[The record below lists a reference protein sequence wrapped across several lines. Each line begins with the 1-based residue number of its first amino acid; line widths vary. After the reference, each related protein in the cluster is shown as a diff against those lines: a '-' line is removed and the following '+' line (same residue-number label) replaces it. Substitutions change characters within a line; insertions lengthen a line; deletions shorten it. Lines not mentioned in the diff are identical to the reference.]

1 MHDGLREVAE
11 AQVVVAGA
19 PEHREGCRHLH
30 VGGVGA
36 RWHRRAADPELVGDS
51 PRAGTVGDRG
61 IRSAR
66 TCAGAST
73 HLLASRASEHLAASK
88 PDRSQADA
96 DRRPAAFDRRE
107 RPSSGGRTPACGP
120 PAGTRYTDRQGC
132 GDGLD
137 LPAGTGA
144 A

>member
-73 HLLASRASEHLAASK
+73 HLLASRASEHLAASS
-88 PDRSQADA
+88 PTDHR
-96 DRRPAAFDRRE
+96 
-107 RPSSGGRTPACGP
+107 RTPTDVLQPSTGESVP
-120 PAGTRYTDRQGC
+120 PAEVAHQRDARQPGTRYTDRQGC